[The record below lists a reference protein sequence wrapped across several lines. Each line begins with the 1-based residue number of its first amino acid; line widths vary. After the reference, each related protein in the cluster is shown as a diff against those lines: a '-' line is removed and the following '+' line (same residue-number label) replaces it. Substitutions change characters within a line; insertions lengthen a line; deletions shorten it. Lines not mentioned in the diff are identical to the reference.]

1 MKLVLPALLRGVE
14 DRQWRTKQGSIQLLG
29 AMAYCAPRQ
38 LGTCLPTIVPRL
50 SDVLSDPHPRVQSS
64 ARTALHEVNPKAL
77 NPMNISPKCT
87 TGCVTPLAP
96 ALSAGGLCGPKT
108 GRKPCALKPKTCISP
123 PAPSS
128 ANHD

>member
-1 MKLVLPALLRGVE
+1 MFGPQNFTCPRAPGCAGVKLVLPALLRGVE

-64 ARTALHEVNPKAL
+64 ARTALHEVKL
-77 NPMNISPKCT
+77 
-87 TGCVTPLAP
+87 
-96 ALSAGGLCGPKT
+96 
-108 GRKPCALKPKTCISP
+108 
-123 PAPSS
+123 
-128 ANHD
+128 